1 MLMKKIVLLAAFIAC
16 CTLGT
21 FAQNAGG
28 YVISHLETYDKAKFE
43 LALNKCRFDNYR
55 KYDER
60 VAMQFEDGSVIELL
74 SVKEMQLIGLAC
86 DTKIVTPNVHQQQNL
101 FALHPDGYITESVSR
116 SIDAN
121 GLKIKLVEDAKK
133 GNK

>member
-1 MLMKKIVLLAAFIAC
+1 MKKFVLLAAFIAF
-16 CTLGT
+16 CTLGV

-28 YVISHLETYDKAKFE
+28 YVISHLETYNQAKFE

-60 VAMQFEDGSVIELL
+60 VALQFEDGSIIELL
-74 SVKEMQLIGLAC
+74 SVKEMQLSGLAC
-86 DTKIVTPNVHQQQNL
+86 DTKIVTPNAHQQQNL
-101 FALHPDGYITESVSR
+101 FALHPDGYIIESVSR

-121 GLKIKLVEDAKK
+121 GLKIQLVEDAKK
-133 GNK
+133 GKQ

>member
-21 FAQNAGG
+21 FAQNAGC
-28 YVISHLETYDKAKFE
+28 YVISHVETYDQAKFE

-60 VAMQFEDGSVIELL
+60 VVLKFEDGSTVTLL

-86 DTKIVTPNVHQQQNL
+86 DTKIVTPNAHQQQNL
-101 FALHPDGYITESVSR
+101 FALHPDGYITESVAR
-116 SIDAN
+116 NVDAN